1 MWLKKLK
8 KKKLQCF
15 LIGVMIFLSALI
27 FASSVSLITFINGY
41 ANKYYSNDKYYNIIS
56 FNDKESS
63 KADTLKWGKSNSK
76 VKGVK
81 VLDILNSGNNI
92 YLKGEKVEEPD
103 YNVVPLKDYK
113 NVPFGLTKVKSLNNS
128 KCPKKGEIWVTQLF
142 ADGYKI
148 KLGNVLEFKI
158 NNKITNLKVTSL
170 INDSLQPCSLLDE
183 TLFYINKE
191 NTKDFTSF
199 NKKEITLVN
208 TKNNEDA
215 SKVAKELTDKVNIGA
230 AAVEKSEFE
239 KFSTMVSSIIGGV
252 MSLASILVFIA
263 SVFIIRFIVWNNI
276 LKEYRSI
283 GIYKALGFSKG
294 KIMKFYI
301 IGYSLVA
308 VISSILGALCSI
320 PVINYASAKVLKY
333 IGDFKGVNN
342 NFSNILITIILFS
355 LIVILNLYFVIRRT
369 NKILPVE
376 ALRIGVTSSR
386 KKLTKSFI
394 KNSSSPIAL
403 AINDIFKYKKIT
415 VCIVLSLILSLS
427 LIILFGNLNFTTL
440 KMKDN
445 SNIWFDVAKNN
456 VCVSFNGIN
465 SNEKFK
471 AALNYIKNDKRVK
484 NYAYGSG
491 VAVDAVKFDTKKYHM
506 KTTLY
511 GILSM
516 NSYNDEE
523 GLKTIRGNNPK
534 SDNEVAVSTKI
545 LNDSGLSVG
554 DYIELS
560 INNKKANYLI
570 SGSYTTLASSGYDMR
585 ILNSEIEKY
594 KPNYIYNEIFV
605 NLKDSS
611 KVKGFEN
618 DINKKYSYAL
628 ATEIEPYNKVMIET
642 MPNLITPIM
651 FLMIAAF
658 SVFSVIIIFS
668 IIMINI
674 RDNRKS
680 FGIMKSI
687 GFTSSQIRKRY
698 LYRITI
704 LTVISSIFA
713 VILNMLF
720 SRNIIKTAMG
730 GLDVLIISP
739 KVIAI
744 SVISIFAIII
754 FLILVCSYSIK
765 NTKPNE
771 LIDE

>member
-1 MWLKKLK
+1 MWFKKLK

-27 FASSVSLITFINGY
+27 FASSVSLINSINGY
-41 ANKYYSNDKYYNIIS
+41 VKKYYSNDKYYNIIVY
-56 FNDKESS
+56 DAKESS
-63 KADTLKWGKSNSK
+63 KADILKWGKSNSK
-76 VKGVK
+76 VKDVK
-81 VLDILNSGNNI
+81 MLDALNSGNNI
-92 YLKGEKVEEPD
+92 YLKGEKVKTPD
-103 YNVVPLKDYK
+103 YDVIPLQDYK
-113 NVPFGLTKVKSLNNS
+113 NVPFGLTKVKALSNS

-142 ADGYKI
+142 ADDHKI

-170 INDSLQPCSLLDE
+170 INDSLQPSNLLSKY
-183 TLFYINKE
+183 LFYINKE

-199 NKKEITLVN
+199 NKKELTLVN
-208 TKNNEDA
+208 TKKNADVYEVEN
-215 SKVAKELTDKVNIGA
+215 KLNDKVDLGGAIGEKNLLIKA
-230 AAVEKSEFE
+230 A
-239 KFSTMVSSIIGGV
+239 TMVSSIVGGV
-252 MSLASILVFIA
+252 MGLASLLVFIV

-276 LKEYRSI
+276 LKEYKSI

-308 VISSILGALCSI
+308 AISSVLGALCSI

-333 IGDFKGVNN
+333 IGDFKGTNA
-342 NFSNILITIILFS
+342 NFSTILITIILFS
-355 LIVILNLYFVIRRT
+355 LIVILNLYFVIRGT

-427 LIILFGNLNFTTL
+427 LIILFGNFNFTTL

-445 SNIWFDVAKNN
+445 SNIWFGSPKGN
-456 VCVSFNGIN
+456 VYVSLNGI
-465 SNEKFK
+465 SGNEKFK
-471 AALNYIKNDKRVK
+471 TVLNDIKTDKRVE
-484 NYAYGSG
+484 NYAYGSML
-491 VAVDAVKFDTKKYHM
+491 VSDAVKFDTKKYHI
-506 KTTLY
+506 KTNLY
-511 GILSM
+511 QIASM
-516 NSYNDEE
+516 NSYNNEQ
-523 GLKTIRGNNPK
+523 GLKTISGNNPK
-534 SDNEVAVSTKI
+534 SDNEVAVSANI
-545 LNDSGLSVG
+545 LNESGLSVG

-570 SGSYTTLASSGYDMR
+570 SGSYVSLSSNGYEIR
-585 ILNSEIEKY
+585 ILNSELEKY
-594 KPNYIYNEIFV
+594 KPNYVYNEIFV

-611 KVKGFEN
+611 NVKGFEN
-618 DINKKYSYAL
+618 DINKKYSYAG
-628 ATEIEPYNKVMIET
+628 ATEIEPNNKDMIET
-642 MPNLITPIM
+642 MPNLIIPIT

-658 SVFSVIIIFS
+658 SVFSAIIIFS
-668 IIMINI
+668 IIMINL

-680 FGIMKSI
+680 FGIMKAI

-720 SRNIIKTAMG
+720 SRNIMKTAMG
-730 GLDVLIISP
+730 GVDVLIISK
-739 KVIAI
+739 KVMAI